1 MKIDIVTK
9 EEIAELKTM
18 MQKVLDLLEA
28 RKEENYDW
36 TDSKGMQEM
45 LHCSEG
51 ALSNYR
57 NSGLL
62 PFAKHGGKIY
72 YSRKEVNNI
81 LTKAMSLT
89 VN

>member
-9 EEIAELKTM
+9 EELAELKAIM
-18 MQKVLDLLEA
+18 LKVLGLLEA

-45 LHCSEG
+45 LDCSEG
-51 ALSNYR
+51 TLHTYR
-57 NSGLL
+57 NKGLL
-62 PFAKHGGKIY
+62 PYAKHGGKIY
-72 YSRKEVNNI
+72 YSKKEVNEI
-81 LTKAMSLT
+81 LKKAMNPT